1 MADYKSTLTGPG
13 EVNILRLEI
22 EAHGKL
28 LDISALVADLTI
40 YEDIFSNTMSGYI
53 VMVDALDLIN
63 TLPLVGEELL
73 HIELETPSL
82 KSKIKKTFYIYK
94 LSSLAHK
101 KRMTGYVL
109 HFCSVEL
116 INSVNSKVAKAYK
129 GKITST
135 VQSIFTDENFLAS
148 KQTLVSDVTSNDYPF
163 VAPFWTPL
171 QTINWLTTKS
181 LNSRGVSNFLF
192 FENNKEFEF
201 ISIDTLLTSKPVRD
215 YIYSDVGSDTTLGP
229 SASLDQKY
237 NFVEQIE
244 MQNTFDYIR
253 NLSAGMYG
261 GVLYSYDLTTKNIK
275 RTSYDYIGDFG
286 KNNHSN
292 DKPLR
297 SSSLIKKKIASLH
310 FLDKNDYLTGSYK
323 SQKIHDIFLQR
334 NSLLEQ
340 ISAFKFNIKVFGRT
354 DMQVGQMITYT
365 MPKNTEI
372 VLKEINTDSN
382 SEYFTGKYLVTA
394 IRHQIINGKH
404 MMDMEIVSDS
414 FAKEITL

>member
-1 MADYKSTLTGPG
+1 MSDSKDTLSVPG
-13 EVNILRLEI
+13 EINVLRLEI
-22 EAHGKL
+22 ESRGKL
-28 LDISALVADLTI
+28 LDISAIVADLTI

-53 VMVDALDLIN
+53 IMVDALDLIN

-73 HIELETPSL
+73 YVELETPSL
-82 KSKIKKTFYIYK
+82 KSKIKKKFYIYK

-101 KRMTGYVL
+101 KRMAGYVL

-116 INSVNSKVAKAYK
+116 INSINSKVAKAYS
-129 GKITST
+129 GNITAS
-135 VQSIFTDENFLAS
+135 VKSIFTSDDFLAS
-148 KQTLVSDVTSNDYPF
+148 KRTLVSDTTSNDYSF
-163 VAPFWTPL
+163 VAPYWTPL

-201 ISIDTLLTSKPVRD
+201 VSIDTLIASKPVRD
-215 YIYSDVGSDTTLGP
+215 YVYADVGSDTTLGVFT
-229 SASLDQKY
+229 SVDQKY
-237 NFVEQIE
+237 NFVELVD
-244 MQNTFDYIR
+244 MPNTFDYIR

-261 GVLYSYDLTTKNIK
+261 GVVYTYDMTTKNIK
-275 RTSYDYIGDFG
+275 RTSYDYIEDFN
-286 KNNHSN
+286 KANHLN
-292 DKPLR
+292 EKPLK
-297 SSSLIKKKIASLH
+297 SSSLQKKKIASIH
-310 FLDKNDYLTGSYK
+310 FLAKNDYLTGKYK

-340 ISAFKFNIKVFGRT
+340 IQAFKFNIKVFGRT

-365 MPKNTEI
+365 MPKNTE
-372 VLKEINTDSN
+372 VVPKEINTDIN

-404 MMDMEIVSDS
+404 SMDMEIVSDS
-414 FAKEITL
+414 FVKELSL